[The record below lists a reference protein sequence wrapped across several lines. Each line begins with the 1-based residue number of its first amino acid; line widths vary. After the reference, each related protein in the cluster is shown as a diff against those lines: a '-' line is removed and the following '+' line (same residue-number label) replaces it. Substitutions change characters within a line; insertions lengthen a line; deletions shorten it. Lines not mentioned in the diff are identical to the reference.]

1 MRYTLVMVFI
11 FNLYL
16 YLDFV
21 KNHTDRSSM
30 HVPLQLSRYVLETKF
45 NGPKRVSIIKL

>member
-16 YLDFV
+16 YLEFV

-30 HVPLQLSRYVLETKF
+30 HVPLQLSRYVIETKF
-45 NGPKRVSIIKL
+45 NGPKSVSIIKL

>member
-1 MRYTLVMVFI
+1 MRYTLIRVFI

-21 KNHTDRSSM
+21 ENHTDHSSM
-30 HVPLQLSRYVLETKF
+30 HVSLQLSRYVLETKF
-45 NGPKRVSIIKL
+45 NGPKRMSIIKL

>member
-1 MRYTLVMVFI
+1 MRYTLEMVFI

-30 HVPLQLSRYVLETKF
+30 HVPLQLSRYVLKTKL
-45 NGPKRVSIIKL
+45 NGLT